1 MGRSA
6 RIAAGAV
13 VALARVFGGEYGY
26 GDRGRG
32 GRFGRHV
39 GVFEQVELSAMAGGF
54 EGGAV
59 TERVVVATDLGVVLA
74 GEGVGEVVEELE
86 GVSGGLVAER
96 FARE

>member
-1 MGRSA
+1 
-6 RIAAGAV
+6 
-13 VALARVFGGEYGY
+13 
-26 GDRGRG
+26 
-32 GRFGRHV
+32 
-39 GVFEQVELSAMAGGF
+39 MAGGF